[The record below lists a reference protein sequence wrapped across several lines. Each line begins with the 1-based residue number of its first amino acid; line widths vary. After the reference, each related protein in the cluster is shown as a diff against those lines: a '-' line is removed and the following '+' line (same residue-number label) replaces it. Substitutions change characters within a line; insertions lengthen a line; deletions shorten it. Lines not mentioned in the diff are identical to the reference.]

1 MKTVF
6 QVRRGL
12 NTYKS
17 GSISILCGSEFME
30 PKKTEDR
37 DLDSERAPYL
47 GLGNAAH
54 DFVYKGTHQIKNVGV
69 TAYRV

>member
-1 MKTVF
+1 MREENLENSVSSPQGFK
-6 QVRRGL
+6 
-12 NTYKS
+12 YKS
-17 GSISILCGSEFME
+17 GSISTLCGSKFME

-54 DFVYKGTHQIKNVGV
+54 DFLY
-69 TAYRV
+69 